1 MEMVLDIVSGAL
13 LAAGCFFIIVGNIGL
28 LRMPDMFTRMH
39 AASLIDTL
47 GAGLFIAGLMIQGG
61 MTLITVKLLLMLV
74 FVFFASP
81 TASYAL
87 ANAAMSQGVK
97 PVTKD
102 TAESDEG
109 GTSSNP

>member
-1 MEMVLDIVSGAL
+1 MEMLTDIVSGVF
-13 LAAGCFFIIVGNIGL
+13 LAAGSFFILVGSLGMV
-28 LRMPDMFTRMH
+28 RMPDVYTRMH

-47 GAGLFIAGLMIQGG
+47 GAGLFIGGLMIQGG

-87 ANAAMSQGVK
+87 ANAAWSQGVK
-97 PVTKD
+97 PATVDDAT
-102 TAESDEG
+102 DEKG
-109 GTSSNP
+109 GESSNP

>member
-1 MEMVLDIVSGAL
+1 MDMLADILSGAL
-13 LAAGCFFIIVGNIGL
+13 LAGGSFFILVGSLGL
-28 LRMPDMFTRMH
+28 VRMPDMYTRMH

-87 ANAAMSQGVK
+87 ANAAWSQGVK
-97 PVTKD
+97 PVTVDGAPDGHDGKGG
-102 TAESDEG
+102 ES
-109 GTSSNP
+109 